1 MSVRGM
7 RSEVTVVQHISVA
20 DTVFAGTVA
29 GMVGGVLFALFAMG
43 TSIMNGADILSP
55 FRLTG
60 AAFVGA
66 GALEGGSVVVIY
78 GLLLHIMTSIVWGTL
93 FAAILPREASLGA
106 TMVAGLIYGLVV
118 MLVMLYLVLPVVN
131 PVMREAVDGT
141 TSFTI
146 EHLIYGGSLSLVPML
161 RRQVALDLE

>member
-1 MSVRGM
+1 MAVKGM
-7 RSEVTVVQHISVA
+7 RSEVTVVQHIGVA
-20 DTVFAGTVA
+20 DTVFAGSLA
-29 GMVGGVLFALFAMG
+29 GMVGGALYASFAMG

-60 AAFVGA
+60 AALMGT
-66 GALEGGSVVVIY
+66 GALEGGTVVVVY
-78 GLLLHIMTSIVWGTL
+78 GLLLHMVTSIVWGVL
-93 FAAILPREASLGA
+93 FAAILPHEASLAA
-106 TMVAGLIYGLVV
+106 TLVAGLVYGIVV
-118 MLVMLYLVLPVVN
+118 MLVMLYLVLPVAN

-161 RRQVALDLE
+161 RRRFAVHVE

>member
-1 MSVRGM
+1 MTVKGM
-7 RSEVTVVQHISVA
+7 RSEVTVLQHISVA
-20 DTVFAGTVA
+20 DTIFAGSLA
-29 GMVGGVLFALFAMG
+29 GMVGGILYASFAMG

-60 AAFVGA
+60 AALIGA
-66 GALEGGSVVVIY
+66 GALDGGTGVVIY
-78 GLLLHIMTSIVWGTL
+78 GLLLHVLTSIVWGTV
-93 FAAILPREASLGA
+93 FAAILPHEASLAA

-118 MLVMLYLVLPVVN
+118 MLVMLYLVLPIAN

-141 TSFTI
+141 TSFTM

-161 RRQVALDLE
+161 RSRFAVHVE

>member
-1 MSVRGM
+1 MAVRGM

-20 DTVFAGTVA
+20 DTVFAGSLA
-29 GMVGGVLFALFAMG
+29 GMVGGVLFAFFGMG

-66 GALEGGSVVVIY
+66 AALEGGTVVVIY
-78 GLLLHIMTSIVWGTL
+78 GLMLHIMTSIMWGIL

-106 TMVAGLIYGLVV
+106 TMVAGLIYGLIV
-118 MLVMLYLVLPVVN
+118 MLVMLYLVLPVAN

-146 EHLIYGGSLSLVPML
+146 EHLIYGGTLSLVPML
-161 RRQVALDLE
+161 RRRFAVHVE